1 MIDKKI
7 NLDRKIR
14 VELDQ
19 ITTDCFDK
27 QYPSYISNS
36 NITILSC
43 LDKVITNL
51 YEHENRGNNENR

>member
-7 NLDRKIR
+7 NLIREIR
-14 VELDQ
+14 VELDK

-27 QYPSYISNS
+27 QYPSYVSN
-36 NITILSC
+36 NLTTILSC

-51 YEHENRGNNENR
+51 YEHEKRGNNDY